1 MRGKQGRLLGGSHQA
16 TQCMETTL
24 RRRNK
29 SRANAERC
37 SSGAPRV
44 GCPSTRACTWWYM
57 SEMKAA
63 ASAESS
69 THRSAWCVCA
79 RACVFDGCLLRAP
92 LLLFTL
98 DERDG
103 PIQCNLKPQRGLH
116 SRRDPSGSTQTRGKF
131 EGKIWPLC
139 RPYRCCGFPGQLKC
153 IHSHRSA
160 PPAATARTRG
170 GNGRRRWIRCGPPSH
185 RPAVTPPHSH
195 QLVRTSVP
203 VSPVPNPS
211 TKTPP
216 QRRGRRAASSCPGS
230 RSRAPPSASAP
241 PARPWPP
248 AAQRAAKVGGH
259 LGCSADTD
267 ERRHGVGS
275 GSRGSD

>member
-1 MRGKQGRLLGGSHQA
+1 MPVRGKQGRLLGGSHQA

-37 SSGAPRV
+37 SSGAPRL
-44 GCPSTRACTWWYM
+44 GRPSTRACTWWYM

-103 PIQCNLKPQRGLH
+103 SIQCNLKPQRGLH
-116 SRRDPSGSTQTRGKF
+116 SRRDPSRSIQTRGKF

-139 RPYRCCGFPGQLKC
+139 RPYRCCGHQHL
-153 IHSHRSA
+153 SRSA
-160 PPAATARTRG
+160 EVHTF
-170 GNGRRRWIRCGPPSH
+170 
-185 RPAVTPPHSH
+185 
-195 QLVRTSVP
+195 
-203 VSPVPNPS
+203 
-211 TKTPP
+211 PP
-216 QRRGRRAASSCPGS
+216 QRAAGCNSTHTRREWATALDSLRATESPSC
-230 RSRAPPSASAP
+230 RHPSPFP
-241 PARPWPP
+241 PACPNVCSCLAGPEPFPLKHHLNVEAEEQRVLAPVRGPVPHPP
-248 AAQRAAKVGGH
+248 HQLRQRVPGPPRRGAQLRSAGIWVLGGH
-259 LGCSADTD
+259 G
-267 ERRHGVGS
+267 
-275 GSRGSD
+275 